1 MQSDAILLSIIL
13 LIIRCLTNITTSLSS
28 LHTPVRETG
37 KNKKILSRLRA
48 CASFLW
54 WINHT
59 HMCMHTQPS
68 GWPGKIL
75 HFWSIRMKSLHLK
88 WNYSELDPKMCD
100 VGYVFSVGLEE
111 ILPHFFSQFPQVP
124 QFQHTMLIQAPAGYK
139 YKSSGAKS
147 WLKFE
152 IWRKTWSYTCIN
164 RSVKTFLLSKTWESE
179 KDGTGKCVKWRSSNT
194 QLFGR
199 SNLRAYICDNSQ
211 E

>member
-1 MQSDAILLSIIL
+1 MNKSYTHVHAHATKWLTWKNLTLLVNQDEVIAFEVKLFWAWSKNVWCWACFL
-13 LIIRCLTNITTSLSS
+13 CWLVGNSS
-28 LHTPVRETG
+28 T
-37 KNKKILSRLRA
+37 
-48 CASFLW
+48 
-54 WINHT
+54 
-59 HMCMHTQPS
+59 
-68 GWPGKIL
+68 
-75 HFWSIRMKSLHLK
+75 
-88 WNYSELDPKMCD
+88 
-100 VGYVFSVGLEE
+100 
-111 ILPHFFSQFPQVP
+111 FFFPQFPQVP
-124 QFQHTMLIQAPAGYK
+124 QFQHTMLTQAPAGYK

-179 KDGTGKCVKWRSSNT
+179 KDGTGKCAKRRSSNT